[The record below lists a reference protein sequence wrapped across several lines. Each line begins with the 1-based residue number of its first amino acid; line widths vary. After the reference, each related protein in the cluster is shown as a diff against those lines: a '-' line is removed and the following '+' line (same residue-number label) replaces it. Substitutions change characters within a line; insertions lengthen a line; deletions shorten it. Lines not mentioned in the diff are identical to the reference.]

1 MVNLPVYGE
10 ADRVPFPCFG
20 IALSEDETH
29 EDFVSIMEQEM
40 REIVGDISNKE
51 FLTQRAIAGTMPQ
64 LNHVFE
70 ELGIHHKEHKVP
82 MKVLKSL
89 EDKAKKATAKNTTAM
104 VELKKRNRA
113 GGSKIIS
120 KRQKIVSASA
130 AASAGVDEEIAKNVG
145 GGSPSAA
152 ASMEGE
158 HSAASAALGSDD
170 FIGAALQGMCASS
183 TTKPFVVAPMP
194 GVLGDESS
202 GSEGEDVGGGGTY
215 PPKDTKVNSV
225 DRCRV
230 AGALEVSK
238 DKAEER
244 SPPTRF

>member
-1 MVNLPVYGE
+1 MVNLPIYGE
-10 ADRVPFPCFG
+10 ADGVPFPRFG

-40 REIVGDISNKE
+40 REIVGDISDKE
-51 FLTQRAIAGTMPQ
+51 FLAQRAIAGMMPQ

-104 VELKKRNRA
+104 ELKKRNRA
-113 GGSKIIS
+113 GGSKIVR

-130 AASAGVDEEIAKNVG
+130 AASAGVDEEIVKIVG

-158 HSAASAALGSDD
+158 HSATSAILGSDD

-183 TTKPFVVAPMP
+183 TTKPSVVAPMP

-225 DRCRV
+225 DRCHV